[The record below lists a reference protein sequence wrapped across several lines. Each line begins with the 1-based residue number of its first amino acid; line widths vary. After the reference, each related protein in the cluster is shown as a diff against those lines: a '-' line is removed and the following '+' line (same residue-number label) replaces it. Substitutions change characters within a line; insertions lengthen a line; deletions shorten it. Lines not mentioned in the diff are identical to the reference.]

1 MSETG
6 DNRLRTS
13 LFGYN
18 KRLVEDVLME
28 QRLEIDR
35 LRKEFESLQQI
46 RQDLERQSG
55 EARTKAEEQDNA
67 LSEQA
72 ETLSACEAENESL
85 SEAITALREEHLA
98 LVSASDSMKADQAA
112 LQQALEEKEAAFE
125 SLSSELEALRQTKAG
140 DAARFEG
147 DLARSG
153 DELKAARIERDVLT
167 REKEALAGSLHQA
180 KEELAKLQAA
190 FEALTAEKEELA
202 GALDRSRQEL
212 QAKAEE
218 NARLARELEGKK
230 AALSAMQ
237 AEKEDLQYSLDNI
250 HGELDHA
257 EKRILHLNNLN
268 DQQKRHMDEYETML
282 AADPVGEAQ
291 AKARRII
298 NDAIAQSESMMQTAQ
313 ETRDRVMTAA
323 RTTYYDALQFKM
335 DLVEHFNTLER
346 SIDASIGVIG
356 KVEIPKLPE
365 TPIPHIDV
373 DPKDD

>member
-180 KEELAKLQAA
+180 KEELAKLQSA

-212 QAKAEE
+212 QVKAEE
-218 NARLARELEGKK
+218 NVRLSRELEGKK

>member
-212 QAKAEE
+212 QVKAEE
-218 NARLARELEGKK
+218 NARLSRELEGKK

>member
-1 MSETG
+1 
-6 DNRLRTS
+6 
-13 LFGYN
+13 
-18 KRLVEDVLME
+18 ME

>member
-212 QAKAEE
+212 QVKAEE

>member
-212 QAKAEE
+212 QVKAEE
-218 NARLARELEGKK
+218 NVRLSRELEGKK

>member
-218 NARLARELEGKK
+218 NARLSRELEGKK

>member
-218 NARLARELEGKK
+218 NVRLSRELEGKK

>member
-212 QAKAEE
+212 QEKTEE
-218 NARLARELEGKK
+218 NVRLSRELEGKK

-237 AEKEDLQYSLDNI
+237 TEKEDLQYSLDNI

>member
-212 QAKAEE
+212 QVKAEE
-218 NARLARELEGKK
+218 NVRLSKELEGKK

>member
-218 NARLARELEGKK
+218 NARIARELEGKK

>member
-153 DELKAARIERDVLT
+153 DELKAARIERDILT

-212 QAKAEE
+212 QVKAEE
-218 NARLARELEGKK
+218 NVRLSKELEGKK